1 MNLPTYLLDTN
12 MLSAI
17 IKQPTGE
24 VAQHLLL
31 LDASQVTTS
40 IIVACELRFG
50 AAKKNSLV
58 LAQRV
63 EQLLAIMTVYPL
75 EPYADK
81 YYGQIRADLESK
93 GQLIGQ
99 NDLLIAAHTLAL
111 DVILVTDN
119 VREFARVPNLKL
131 ENWLNRT
138 PN

>member
-24 VAQHLLL
+24 VARHLLL

-50 AAKKNSLV
+50 AEKKNSLT
-58 LAQRV
+58 LTQRV

-75 EPYADK
+75 EPDADK
-81 YYGQIRADLESK
+81 YYGKIRADLESK

-99 NDLLIAAHTLAL
+99 NDLLIAAHALAL

>member
-58 LAQRV
+58 LTQRV

-75 EPYADK
+75 VPDADK

-138 PN
+138 PI

>member
-50 AAKKNSLV
+50 AAKKNSLT
-58 LAQRV
+58 LTQRV
-63 EQLLAIMTVYPL
+63 EQLLAIMTVNPL
-75 EPYADK
+75 EPDADK
-81 YYGQIRADLESK
+81 YYGQIRADLERK

-99 NDLLIAAHTLAL
+99 NDLLIAAHALAL

>member
-1 MNLPTYLLDTN
+1 MTLPLYLLDTN
-12 MLSAI
+12 ILSAI
-17 IKQPTGE
+17 IKQPAGD
-24 VAQHLLL
+24 VAQHLRL
-31 LDASQVTTS
+31 LDAAQVTTS

-50 AAKKNSLV
+50 AAKKNSLA
-58 LAQRV
+58 LTQRV
-63 EQLLAIMTVYPL
+63 EQLLAMMTVHSL
-75 EPYADK
+75 KSDADK

-111 DVILVTDN
+111 DAILVTDN

>member
-58 LAQRV
+58 LTQRV

-75 EPYADK
+75 EPDADK
-81 YYGQIRADLESK
+81 YYGQIRVDLESK

>member
-24 VAQHLLL
+24 VARHLLL

-50 AAKKNSLV
+50 AEKKNSLA
-58 LAQRV
+58 LTQRV
-63 EQLLAIMTVYPL
+63 EQLLAIMTVNPL
-75 EPYADK
+75 EPDADK
-81 YYGQIRADLESK
+81 YYGQIRADLERK

-99 NDLLIAAHTLAL
+99 NDLLIAAHALAL

>member
-1 MNLPTYLLDTN
+1 MNLPIYLLDTN

-50 AAKKNSLV
+50 AAKKNSLA
-58 LAQRV
+58 LTQRV
-63 EQLLAIMTVYPL
+63 EQLLAIMTVNPL
-75 EPYADK
+75 EPDADK

-99 NDLLIAAHTLAL
+99 NDLLIAAHALAL

>member
-50 AAKKNSLV
+50 AEKKNSLT
-58 LAQRV
+58 LTQRV
-63 EQLLAIMTVYPL
+63 EQLLAIMTVNPL
-75 EPYADK
+75 EPDADK
-81 YYGQIRADLESK
+81 YYGQIRADLERK

-99 NDLLIAAHTLAL
+99 NDLLIAAHALAL

>member
-58 LAQRV
+58 LTQRV

-75 EPYADK
+75 EPDADK
-81 YYGQIRADLESK
+81 YYGQIRADLERK

-99 NDLLIAAHTLAL
+99 NDLLIAAHALAL

-119 VREFARVPNLKL
+119 VREFARVLNLKL

>member
-1 MNLPTYLLDTN
+1 

-58 LAQRV
+58 LTQRV

-75 EPYADK
+75 EPDADK
-81 YYGQIRADLESK
+81 YYGQIRR
-93 GQLIGQ
+93 I
-99 NDLLIAAHTLAL
+99 
-111 DVILVTDN
+111 
-119 VREFARVPNLKL
+119 
-131 ENWLNRT
+131 
-138 PN
+138 

>member
-24 VAQHLLL
+24 VARHLLL

-58 LAQRV
+58 LTQRV

-75 EPYADK
+75 EPDADK
-81 YYGQIRADLESK
+81 YYGKIRADLESK

-99 NDLLIAAHTLAL
+99 NDLLIAAHALAL

>member
-58 LAQRV
+58 LTQRV
-63 EQLLAIMTVYPL
+63 EQLLAIMTVNPL
-75 EPYADK
+75 EPDADK
-81 YYGQIRADLESK
+81 YYGQIRADLERK

-99 NDLLIAAHTLAL
+99 NDLLIAAHALAL

>member
-1 MNLPTYLLDTN
+1 MKLPTYLLDTN

-50 AAKKNSLV
+50 AAKKNSLA
-58 LAQRV
+58 LTQRV
-63 EQLLAIMTVYPL
+63 EQLLAIMTVNPL
-75 EPYADK
+75 EPDADK

-99 NDLLIAAHTLAL
+99 NDLLIAAHALAL